1 MLPEKLPKLT
11 MPGDALSEKDWE
23 YYFECRK
30 KFDRYVSPEEKRKIF
45 LKSTTID
52 FKDDAFNKVVKVYP
66 IKPALALAIKSC
78 QGLMALCDFNLYEAK
93 QAFPGEF

>member
-30 KFDRYVSPEEKRKIF
+30 KYDRYVSLEEKKQLVFSAANIHYTDERFSKISK
-45 LKSTTID
+45 LL
-52 FKDDAFNKVVKVYP
+52 P
-66 IKPALALAIKSC
+66 IKPALALAIKSTPV
-78 QGLMALCDFNLYEAK
+78 LLALCDYNLYEAK
-93 QAFPGEF
+93 KALPNEF